1 MTLFDCD
8 DLVVVP
14 TVCLNPK
21 KAKKKMK
28 KAIKT
33 REEQEQQQ
41 IVQLNMEPAAP
52 VVAAAAPK
60 IAPKISEPA
69 PTVSKGSSLPPWRA
83 RLLNDA
89 ARVKAAPWRLRKTAL
104 DFVDQSTVAGS
115 SDGEIDSVDSGTPR
129 SMVESAAPPPVA
141 SLFTMKA
148 QTGPKKSW
156 FELTEEDD
164 DDDFVSNL
172 FVAK

>member
-1 MTLFDCD
+1 MTPFDCD

-52 VVAAAAPK
+52 VVAAAPK
-60 IAPKISEPA
+60 IAPKISKPA

-89 ARVKAAPWRLRKTAL
+89 APVKPAPWRSRKTAE
-104 DFVDQSTVAGS
+104 DFEDQSTVAGS

-129 SMVESAAPPPVA
+129 SVVESAAPPPVA